1 MAKHIGALNES
12 IFMKK
17 TIILLIFLFVF
28 FLGGHSV
35 RIITGFDIARW
46 YLDADLVLI
55 CHVKKIDTYTVSKHD
70 SLVDDGFHL
79 RYSTLREQYH
89 ISIDSIIKASQFI
102 DEKMDTILTPNFSTS
117 FVREKKEFTGFDS
130 KGDSIFLCQLDM
142 SEDYND
148 DGYFRLKSL
157 GKYLVILQKTEIGYV
172 INYQSECDSITLN
185 LIRDVRLKG
194 EDYFQKPDIN
204 E

>member
-1 MAKHIGALNES
+1 
-12 IFMKK
+12 MKK
-17 TIILLIFLFVF
+17 IVIVLILIFVF
-28 FLGGHSV
+28 FLGGHSA
-35 RIITGFDIARW
+35 RIITGLDIARW

-55 CHVKKIDTYTVSKHD
+55 CHVKKIDTCTVNKHD
-70 SLVDDGFHL
+70 TLVDNGFHL

-89 ISIDSIIKASQFI
+89 ISVDSIIKANQFI

-117 FVREKKEFTGFDS
+117 FVREKKEFAGLDS
-130 KGDSIFLCQLDM
+130 KGDSIFRGHIEM

-185 LIRDVRLKG
+185 LIRDVKLKG
-194 EDYFQKPDIN
+194 EDYFPKPNIN